1 MLCQSFPCLPSDSPL
16 LLRGLTP
23 AKDIPHALYPLV
35 SVRCN
40 QLGWSSGILVSR
52 KKRKARATP
61 SQPPVITS
69 STGSKFSF
77 YLMVPPASMSQ
88 LLQTGLWRLF
98 SLMGSYLSWFH
109 VSCTLVTSPFSPF
122 PPSVRGFLVASY
134 SPFLSSLCTRVTRS
148 LYYTHYIE
156 LFSIDSIFLTWTWLN
171 TVLLVKV
178 VSRNNFHW
186 DLGIRLHTYLN

>member
-52 KKRKARATP
+52 KKRKARTTP

-69 STGSKFSF
+69 STGSKFS
-77 YLMVPPASMSQ
+77 LHVPAPIDRSVKTFQPYGFISFLVSCLLYPCNITIFSIPSFSKGLSSCLILPFSQ
-88 LLQTGLWRLF
+88 LF
-98 SLMGSYLSWFH
+98 VYPCNS
-109 VSCTLVTSPFSPF
+109 F
-122 PPSVRGFLVASY
+122 PILH
-134 SPFLSSLCTRVTRS
+134 S
-148 LYYTHYIE
+148 LY
-156 LFSIDSIFLTWTWLN
+156 
-171 TVLLVKV
+171 
-178 VSRNNFHW
+178 
-186 DLGIRLHTYLN
+186 